1 MAETLV
7 WKKNRL
13 NYPSVN
19 NDQFRKKKLFYPEI
33 HGVIQAMTTET
44 WSARVHSIPISVM
57 SAGDHME
64 TVATDTYIV
73 AFKCPY
79 KL

>member
-1 MAETLV
+1 
-7 WKKNRL
+7 
-13 NYPSVN
+13 
-19 NDQFRKKKLFYPEI
+19 
-33 HGVIQAMTTET
+33 
-44 WSARVHSIPISVM
+44 M

-79 KL
+79 KYRISTEGPLILNTVKFQK